1 MADVDPLQFTTSGGA
16 SATPAL
22 APDTSMP
29 TDDPLHYV
37 SNRSRSGAPAPYP
50 DMTPG
55 PPPKILETSF
65 HTVPSATSS
74 GMPWSSYQ
82 PPTFSGAASA
92 VGDAWG
98 RVGTEMA
105 DTYRNTPDILTPS
118 AREAVGNSG
127 WLGRYVTGPLTDVGS
142 VALKGASSVG
152 AGGLA
157 ALSEILSG
165 GDAQKARDIH
175 AGLQI
180 LPVAQ
185 ANAPPVAGP
194 MIARE
199 PNYTGTLKPADVT
212 PPPGL
217 PPPPGPG
224 GPLYQPEAMPTRT
237 PADVLKIYQG
247 QRTAAEGSNVQLKPQ
262 FTDNFVASLDKY
274 SPQSPTAQAT
284 APAEHPVAAL
294 VDNLRKSASAP
305 FTDLRS
311 IQEVDGQIQDA
322 ISGQYGSNG
331 LSPAGVQMRQILRDF
346 RDQYENVP
354 PDQMSGSPQGIQDF
368 ANARNTYAA
377 YSRMK
382 ELQGVVD
389 STEGNPN
396 RATLIA
402 SRVNGFLNDDANTRG
417 WTSQEIASAR
427 QAANSGFMQ
436 EWMRA
441 EGSRLVGIGAAVA
454 LPGVGKLLGVPAQVG
469 LSYAVR
475 NAAETARIAQVQKAL
490 DVLGQRVKQPGTVPP
505 QPPPFMPPQSVV
517 TAARYAPLTGLLGQG
532 QDQKG
537 TIFPPAW

>member
-16 SATPAL
+16 SAGSSATPSA
-22 APDTSMP
+22 APAQV
-29 TDDPLHYV
+29 DDPLQYV
-37 SNRSRSGAPAPYP
+37 SNRSRSEAPAPYP

-65 HTVPSATSS
+65 HTVPSATSG

-82 PPTFSGAASA
+82 PPTFSGTASA

-185 ANAPPVAGP
+185 ANAPPVAAP
-194 MIARE
+194 MVPRE
-199 PNYTGTLKPADVT
+199 PSYTGTMPPAQWT
-212 PPPGL
+212 PKTL
-217 PPPPGPG
+217 VGPTS
-224 GPLYQPEAMPTRT
+224 PAYQPEALPTKT

-262 FTDNFVASLDKY
+262 FTNDFVAGLDKY

-284 APAEHPVAAL
+284 APAEHPVATL

-417 WTSQEIASAR
+417 WTPQEIASAR

-505 QPPPFMPPQSVV
+505 QPAPFMPPQAAV

>member
-1 MADVDPLQFTTSGGA
+1 MAETDPLQFTTSGGSSGA
-16 SATPAL
+16 PPVAPAD
-22 APDTSMP
+22 APAQG
-29 TDDPLHYV
+29 DDPLLHV
-37 SNRSRSGAPAPYP
+37 SNRSRSGMPAPYP

-55 PPPKILETSF
+55 PPAKPILTTSF
-65 HTVPSATSS
+65 HTLPSDTRS
-74 GMPWSSYQ
+74 GVAWDQ
-82 PPTFSGAASA
+82 PPDLAGAPARIS
-92 VGDAWG
+92 
-98 RVGTEMA
+98 TEMNQ
-105 DTYRNTPDILTPS
+105 TYQNTPDLLTPE
-118 AREAVGNSG
+118 ARKAVGNFG
-127 WLGRYVTGPLTDVGS
+127 WPGRYVLGPLADVGS
-142 VALKGASSVG
+142 FAVKEGSALG

-157 ALSEILSG
+157 AASELLG
-165 GDAQKARDIH
+165 GGNPQLTRDIH
-175 AGLQI
+175 AGLQV

-185 ANAPPVAGP
+185 ANAPPFTGP
-194 MIARE
+194 IVPRE
-199 PNYTGTLKPADVT
+199 PSYTGTLTPKDLT
-212 PPPGL
+212 PPGSSGS
-217 PPPPGPG
+217 PPVGPA
-224 GPLYQPEAMPTRT
+224 GPLYAPETLPTKT

-247 QRTAAEGSNVQLKPQ
+247 QRAAADASNVTLTPK
-262 FTDNFVASLDKY
+262 FTTDFVSSLDKY

-284 APAEHPVAAL
+284 APVEHPVAAL
-294 VDNLRKSASAP
+294 ISDLRKSANAP

-311 IQEVDGQIQDA
+311 LEEVDGQIQDA

-346 RDQYENVP
+346 RDQYQNP
-354 PDQMSGSPQGIQDF
+354 TPDQISGSPQGLAEA

-377 YSRMK
+377 YSRMR

-402 SRVNGFLNDDANTRG
+402 SRVNGFLNDDANVRG
-417 WTSQEIASAR
+417 WTPEEIASAR

-475 NAAETARIAQVQKAL
+475 NAAENARIAQVQKAL
-490 DVLGQRVKQPGTVPP
+490 AALGQRVQQPGTVPP
-505 QPPPFMPPQSVV
+505 QPAPLMPSQTVV
-517 TAARYAPLTGLLGQG
+517 SGARYAPTAGLLGNT
-532 QDQKG
+532 QDQDRRG